1 MSKIRHE
8 LLSDVADHSA
18 LLIRDY
24 GIDDDIADQV
34 AHAIAD
40 HLATSWGG
48 QVITMP
54 KDHHF
59 KLSKRDKAI
68 YAKFNGSNHS
78 ELATEFR
85 VGVQRIY
92 NIVKRQGK
100 ADRAEKQPDFFD

>member
-24 GIDDDIADQV
+24 GVDGDIADQV

-48 QVITMP
+48 QVITIP

-59 KLSKRDKAI
+59 KLSKRDKEI
-68 YAKFNGSNHS
+68 YAKFTGLNHS
-78 ELATEFR
+78 ELAMEYR
-85 VGVQRIY
+85 IGVQRIY

-100 ADRAEKQPDFFD
+100 IARTAKQPDFFD